1 MKVKGLADDKYQV
14 VAVMENGNCA
24 GELFLADGE
33 ASTKSART
41 GLVQILERVA
51 ELGLQNVPNAWLHE
65 VNKPGQIYE
74 FIKGPLR
81 LFFFKG
87 EGRQIAVCTTGVRK
101 SGQKTDK
108 ASVVRAVK
116 LRMDYFTA
124 VKNKTLQE
132 VSDEIE

>member
-24 GELFLADGE
+24 AELFLADGE

-41 GLVQILERVA
+41 GLVQMLERVA
-51 ELGLQNVPNAWLHE
+51 ELGLQNVPNAWSHE
-65 VNKPGQIYE
+65 VNKREQIYE

-81 LFFFKG
+81 LFYFKG

-101 SGQKTDK
+101 SGKKADK
-108 ASVVRAVK
+108 AAIARAVK
-116 LRMDYFTA
+116 MRAAYFEA
-124 VKNKTLQE
+124 VQNKTLQV
-132 VSDEIE
+132 VSDETE

>member
-24 GELFLADGE
+24 AELFLADGE
-33 ASTKSART
+33 ESTKSART
-41 GLVQILERVA
+41 GLVQMLERVA

>member
-24 GELFLADGE
+24 TELFLADGE

-41 GLVQILERVA
+41 GLVQMLERVA

>member
-1 MKVKGLADDKYQV
+1 MTNTRSLPSWR
-14 VAVMENGNCA
+14 MEIVPPNF
-24 GELFLADGE
+24 FLPMGG

-41 GLVQILERVA
+41 GLVQMLGRVA

-108 ASVVRAVK
+108 ASIVRAVK

-132 VSDEIE
+132 VSDETE

>member
-24 GELFLADGE
+24 AELFLADGG

-41 GLVQILERVA
+41 GLVQMLGRVA

-132 VSDEIE
+132 VIDEIE

>member
-24 GELFLADGE
+24 AELFLADGE

-41 GLVQILERVA
+41 GLVQMLERVA

-116 LRMDYFTA
+116 LHMDYFAA